1 MHRTLVALATTA
13 ILLICAPA
21 SLAWSGAKI
30 NSVSC
35 PEIHTVLPV
44 ENGPWKVL
52 AVDEQGHTLVNVN
65 IPGSSAEQI
74 IGGLWLLD
82 NGTHQ
87 VKVTVGNAANI
98 ADGKVTRTTQMTNC
112 AAPVGPAGP
121 KGDPGPP
128 GIGYDC
134 TGTAVPTGGTPALCP
149 GTKGDPGPPG
159 KVLVPQTTCTSKRV
173 YRFLVRKRYTDGH
186 LIRSVRA
193 KDSGAKMTVK
203 RITTGKLKGRL
214 QVTADYRG
222 LKVTGFTHTR
232 HIEVD
237 ALVATRGWL
246 VLNENADLCRSA
258 NGHQNAPSASG
269 DAGPNAS
276 SADAA
281 RVSNS

>member
-21 SLAWSGAKI
+21 SMAWSGAKI

-52 AVDEQGHTLVNVN
+52 AVDELGHTLVNVN
-65 IPGSSAEQI
+65 VPGSSAEQI

-112 AAPVGPAGP
+112 AAPVGPPGP

-134 TGTAVPTGGTPALCP
+134 TGTAVSTGGTPALCP
-149 GTKGDPGPPG
+149 GTPGRDGVTKTIIIRQAPKSCESTRSYAFRVRQTYMGQKVVSVKAAYEAPKGEESIKAKVTRERGRLVVRWSTKGVKFTPGG
-159 KVLVPQTTCTSKRV
+159 VV
-173 YRFLVRKRYTDGH
+173 
-186 LIRSVRA
+186 RSVTVHA
-193 KDSGAKMTVK
+193 KLANGKNVRLQWLFRPCMGK
-203 RITTGKLKGRL
+203 NGKLNDPAAAG
-214 QVTADYRG
+214 QGSGGGTTAAI
-222 LKVTGFTHTR
+222 T
-232 HIEVD
+232 
-237 ALVATRGWL
+237 
-246 VLNENADLCRSA
+246 
-258 NGHQNAPSASG
+258 
-269 DAGPNAS
+269 
-276 SADAA
+276 
-281 RVSNS
+281 